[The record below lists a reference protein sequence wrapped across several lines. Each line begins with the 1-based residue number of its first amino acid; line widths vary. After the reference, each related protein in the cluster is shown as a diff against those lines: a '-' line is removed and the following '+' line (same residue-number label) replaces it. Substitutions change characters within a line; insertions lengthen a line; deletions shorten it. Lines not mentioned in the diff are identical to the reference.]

1 MKNDKIAMYMKMKD
15 MNQSKLAALTGIPP
29 TTLSR
34 ILNGTV
40 ANVKTAHMEA
50 IAKALGTTIYNLF
63 DLPDLNQP
71 LITALRP
78 EEAGTIVE
86 KLLSEEESLLL
97 YWFQNSRQESRTA
110 ILLKARNEYYL
121 TQRKI
126 NEKLTPELS
135 RAKVRQTYDQIE
147 LPLK

>member
-15 MNQSKLAALTGIPP
+15 VNQTKLSTLSGIPP

-63 DLPDLNQP
+63 DLPDLSHP
-71 LITALRP
+71 LTTALRP
-78 EEAGTIVE
+78 EEAGTAVE
-86 KLLSEEESLLL
+86 KLLSEDESLLL
-97 YWFQNSRQESRTA
+97 YWFQNSRRESRTA
-110 ILLKARNEYYL
+110 ILMKARSEYYL
-121 TQRKI
+121 TQREI
-126 NEKLTPELS
+126 NEKLTLESLRAPE
-135 RAKVRQTYDQIE
+135 QETYGQME
-147 LPLK
+147 LPL